1 MKKSTSDL
9 LINKK
14 KLWRL
19 INKSINRSIEAPH
32 VFAVIN
38 ILFEELLKDFKE
50 GKELKIHNFGLMKL
64 TLNEVQRSFNVI
76 KQTVTLGKPS
86 KMFKFKMGK
95 QIKNKIVE
103 HLDKFGEDCK

>member
-1 MKKSTSDL
+1 MNDL

-19 INKSINRSIEAPH
+19 VNISLNRTIEAPH

-50 GKELKIHNFGLMKL
+50 GKELKIHNFGTLKL
-64 TLNEVQRSFNVI
+64 TLNEVQRSFNVV
-76 KQTVTLGKPS
+76 KQTVTYGKPS

-95 QIKNKIVE
+95 HIKNKIVE
-103 HLDKFGEDCK
+103 QLDKFGENSK